1 MQAGTGSARVVR
13 CRISIVNEAGER
25 MAGVG
30 QTQDASQ
37 QGGGP
42 SAPTLFPGWANR
54 QAEISLNIVIVDDQ
68 TSARTMLRH
77 VIEDIAPELSVHDF
91 GDPLSALAWC
101 EANPVDLLLLDYRM
115 PEMDGLDFARRFRRL
130 PKHRDIPVILITV
143 VGDEPIRQAALEAG
157 VIDFLVK
164 PIRPRELRARCYNL
178 LQLRQQSENV
188 KARALSLEQR
198 LLASMHEVEERERET
213 LSRLARAIEY
223 RDAGTSAYLE
233 RMARIAGLIAEQM
246 GLPEDEARL
255 IEMAAPL
262 HDMGKIA
269 IPDAVLLKPG
279 KLNDEELAVMRRHP
293 RIGHALLSGSQ
304 NRFIQLGAVIAL
316 RHHERYDGSGYPD
329 GLVGD
334 AIPLEARIVAVA
346 DVFDALVSPRPY
358 KEAWT
363 VDASLAY
370 LYAQRGRLFDP
381 RVVEALMRGRA
392 QLEQICAE
400 HSTASVRPEL

>member
-1 MQAGTGSARVVR
+1 MQGASVQSGGVSFPQHVPVWSRKTA
-13 CRISIVNEAGER
+13 EA
-25 MAGVG
+25 A
-30 QTQDASQ
+30 
-37 QGGGP
+37 
-42 SAPTLFPGWANR
+42 
-54 QAEISLNIVIVDDQ
+54 LNIVIVDDQ

-91 GDPLSALAWC
+91 GDPLTALAWC
-101 EANPVDLLLLDYRM
+101 ESHPVDLLLLDYRM
-115 PEMDGLDFARRFRRL
+115 PEMDGLEFARRFRRL

-188 KARALSLEQR
+188 KQRALSLEQR

-213 LSRLARAIEY
+213 LSRLARAIEF

-233 RMARIAGLIAEQM
+233 RMAHVAGLIAEQL
-246 GLPEDEARL
+246 GLPEEECKL

-269 IPDAVLLKPG
+269 IPDAVLLKQG
-279 KLNDEELAVMRRHP
+279 KLNEEELAIMRRHP
-293 RIGHALLSGSQ
+293 RIGYELLSGSQ
-304 NRFIQLGAVIAL
+304 NRFIQVGALIAL

-329 GLVGD
+329 GPDRRCDPAGS
-334 AIPLEARIVAVA
+334 A
-346 DVFDALVSPRPY
+346 DRGGGGCVRRADLAPPVQGSVDDGSHHGLPVRAAWPPVRPAL
-358 KEAWT
+358 
-363 VDASLAY
+363 
-370 LYAQRGRLFDP
+370 
-381 RVVEALMRGRA
+381 RGRA
-392 QLEQICAE
+392 DEGPRAAGRDLRPALDRLDPPGN
-400 HSTASVRPEL
+400 VRCSPCTRG